1 MGFSLY
7 SDHMGGCVKMEA
19 AEEKFKCKEKISKL
33 EN

>member
-1 MGFSLY
+1 
-7 SDHMGGCVKMEA
+7 MGGCVKMEA